1 LESSPLEKRGKIF
14 VGALMIGI
22 LGLTLILLQQQFNE
36 GDHRKAVQLL
46 GSRDGGAQWSIGQEL
61 VARSKNGPPDCQ
73 SKILSSFRGTLEVI
87 CSTGE
92 PQPYRFRVD
101 LVRRSIEPLDEPTR
115 RLMAEVDQENRELP
129 ASAPDAG
136 H

>member
-1 LESSPLEKRGKIF
+1 
-14 VGALMIGI
+14 MIGI

-46 GSRDGGAQWSIGQEL
+46 GSRDGGQWSIGQEL
-61 VARSKNGPPDCQ
+61 VARSKNGSPDCQ

-92 PQPYRFRVD
+92 PRPYRFHVD
-101 LVRRSIEPLDEPTR
+101 LVRRSIEPADEPTR
-115 RLMAEVDQENRELP
+115 RLMAEVDQKNREPP
-129 ASAPDAG
+129 ASVPNAG